1 MTGSQEP
8 KKSQIIITF
17 TNRDSI
23 QFDIHA
29 QECVPP
35 QLLIAAHFLR
45 TMAER
50 QITSQLNYRDMMEA
64 RKERDLVTLQR
75 ELGKKP

>member
-1 MTGSQEP
+1 
-8 KKSQIIITF
+8 
-17 TNRDSI
+17 
-23 QFDIHA
+23 
-29 QECVPP
+29 
-35 QLLIAAHFLR
+35 
-45 TMAER
+45 MAER